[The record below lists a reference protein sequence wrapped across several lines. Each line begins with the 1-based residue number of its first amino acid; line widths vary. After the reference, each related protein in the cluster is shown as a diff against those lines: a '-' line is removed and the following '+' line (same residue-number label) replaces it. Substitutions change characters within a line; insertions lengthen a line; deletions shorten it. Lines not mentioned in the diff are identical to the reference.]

1 MTIEDGYYN
10 AVIGG
15 VRVVDNRFGQDGKEI
30 EIKVGLFD
38 AQNKPLTTAE
48 VYLEYSNRYG
58 FGNMSQM
65 KQWQIAES
73 DLKKLGFEGGS
84 DFTRLNELVNKTC
97 RVRCSTKDKEGK
109 AFSAPRF
116 YLAFNE
122 VKVVQGDVNSI
133 MAAIRAGGSAPAPT
147 PAPAPTAAPGTAPA
161 APGASPF
168 NFGGGA
174 APAAP
179 AAAPAPAPA
188 PAFPGFP
195 S

>member
-38 AQNKPLTTAE
+38 KDNKPLTTAE

-65 KQWQIAES
+65 KQWQIAEA

-97 RVRCSTKDKEGK
+97 RVRCSTKDREGK

-116 YLAFNE
+116 YLAFSE
-122 VKVVQGDVNSI
+122 VKAVQGDVNSI

-147 PAPAPTAAPGTAPA
+147 PAPAPAAPGAAPTPP

-174 APAAP
+174 ATTT
-179 AAAPAPAPA
+179 PAPAPT
-188 PAFPGFP
+188 PSFPGFP
-195 S
+195 A

>member
-38 AQNKPLTTAE
+38 KDNKPLTTAE

-65 KQWQIAES
+65 KQWQIAEA

-116 YLAFNE
+116 YLAFSE
-122 VKVVQGDVNSI
+122 VKAVQGDVNSI
-133 MAAIRAGGSAPAPT
+133 MAQIRAGGSAPAPT
-147 PAPAPTAAPGTAPA
+147 PAPTPAAPGAAPTPP

-168 NFGGGA
+168 TFGGGA
-174 APAAP
+174 APTT
-179 AAAPAPAPA
+179 PAPAPT
-188 PAFPGFP
+188 PSFPGFP
-195 S
+195 A

>member
-1 MTIEDGYYN
+1 MTIEEGYYN

-38 AQNKPLTTAE
+38 KDNKPLSTAE

-84 DFTRLNELVNKTC
+84 DFTRLNELVNKSC
-97 RVRCSTKDKEGK
+97 RVRCVTKDKEGK
-109 AFSAPRF
+109 PLSMPRF
-116 YLAFNE
+116 YLAFSE
-122 VKVVQGDVNSI
+122 VKAVQGDVNSI

-147 PAPAPTAAPGTAPA
+147 PAPTAPGAAPTPPAA

-174 APAAP
+174 APT
-179 AAAPAPAPA
+179 APAPAPT
-188 PAFPGFP
+188 PSFPGFP
-195 S
+195 A